1 MAGNATNHKGKA
13 IPWTTSAI
21 KRSKTEITLA
31 HGVLEYL
38 NRTKDKKNEA
48 M

>member
-1 MAGNATNHKGKA
+1 MAGNATNDKA
-13 IPWTTSAI
+13 IPWTALMSEW
-21 KRSKTEITLA
+21 SKITLA

-38 NRTKDKKNEA
+38 NRTKTKRNEA